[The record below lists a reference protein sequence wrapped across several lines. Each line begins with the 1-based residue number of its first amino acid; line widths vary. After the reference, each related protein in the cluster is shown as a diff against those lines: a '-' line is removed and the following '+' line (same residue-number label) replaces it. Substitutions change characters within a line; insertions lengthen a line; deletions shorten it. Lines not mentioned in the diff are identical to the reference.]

1 MTRTLLRKTP
11 IMAECNDP
19 EVAALQA
26 ELAHKQRAAAGV
38 HEAMLGNLKSV
49 SGQAPGMVPL
59 TPEKIAEREA
69 QQAARERLAECER
82 RAAAWESL
90 VNERGSRYADCKL
103 NNFATDHQN
112 QASAVSLL
120 RDYCLNIE
128 QRIAEGEGVILFGP
142 KGTGKDHLAMAL
154 AHAIVRAGRGIVWQN
169 GMDMFGDIRDA
180 MDKGDAERAF
190 VGKLV
195 RPDVL
200 YLSDP
205 LPPMG
210 NLTEFQAG
218 MLFRVLDGR
227 YSRRRPVIVTVN
239 VSSGGELD
247 TRLGPQ
253 NGDRLR
259 DGALAIFCD
268 WPSYRKVRSA

>member
-1 MTRTLLRKTP
+1 
-11 IMAECNDP
+11 MAECNDP
-19 EVAALQA
+19 EITALQA
-26 ELAHKQRAAAGV
+26 ELARKQQAAASI
-38 HEAMLGNLKSV
+38 HDAILPTLRSV
-49 SGQAPGMVPL
+49 GGHLPAAIPL
-59 TPEKIAEREA
+59 TAEQIAERES

-82 RAAAWESL
+82 RAAVWQSL
-90 VNERGSRYADCKL
+90 VNERGDRYAECKL
-103 NNFATDHQN
+103 NNFSTEHPN
-112 QASAVSLL
+112 QAAAVALL
-120 RDYCLNIE
+120 REYCLNIE
-128 QRIAEGEGVILFGP
+128 ERIAEGEGVILFGP

-154 AHAIVRAGRGIVWQN
+154 AHAVVRVGRAVAWQN

-180 MDKGDAERAF
+180 MDKGDAERSF

-205 LPPMG
+205 LPPIG

-227 YSRRRPVIVTVN
+227 YSRRRPLIVTVN

-247 TRLGPQ
+247 SRLGPQ

-268 WPSYRKVRSA
+268 WPSYRKVRDR